1 MPANSRRLL
10 PSEGEEIPVSILS
23 ITAWEE
29 MLWTASKTMPEQAF
43 PPCIRSIVSRRG
55 GAGEAG
61 EEKGRH
67 RAAAILAAFLGQTG
81 YSREEAKRIWSGAAA
96 VEERIFEEWFLK
108 MNCPG
113 CRIMKRQSKGYP
125 DLGVA
130 DIGLCRPDES
140 CPKFASPVEYACGI
154 GGKEGGE
161 EKDAGSLLH
170 IKTQYKVRIFDWSTG
185 REGEI
190 ELNQKEK
197 EALQA
202 LLEEKSGQKDKVIV
216 YTRARV
222 RGRLRPKFL
231 LRDWEGPRRQMLSDI
246 L

>member
-1 MPANSRRLL
+1 MPANSRRFM
-10 PSEGEEIPVSILS
+10 PAEGEEIPVSILS

-29 MLWTASKTMPEQAF
+29 MLWTASETVPEKAF
-43 PPCIRSIVSRRG
+43 PPCIRSIISRG
-55 GAGEAG
+55 MGEA
-61 EEKGRH
+61 KGRH
-67 RAAAILAAFLGQTG
+67 RTAAILAAFLGQTG
-81 YSREEAKRIWSGAAA
+81 YTRKEAKRIWSGATA
-96 VEERIFEEWFLK
+96 VQERIFDEWFLK
-108 MNCPG
+108 MHCPK

-130 DIGLCRPDES
+130 DIGLCQPDES
-140 CPKFASPVEYACGI
+140 CPKYASPVEYACGI
-154 GGKEGGE
+154 GGKYGGE

-170 IKTQYKVRIFDWSTG
+170 IKTQYKVRIFDWSAG

-222 RGRLRPKFL
+222 RGKLKPRFF
-231 LRDWEGPRRQMLSDI
+231 LRDWEGPRRLMLSDI

>member
-10 PSEGEEIPVSILS
+10 PAEGEEIPVSILN

-29 MLWTASKTMPEQAF
+29 MLWTASKAVPEQAF
-43 PPCIRSIVSRRG
+43 PPCIRGIISR
-55 GAGEAG
+55 GAGEA
-61 EEKGRH
+61 KGRY
-67 RAAAILAAFLGQTG
+67 RTGAILAAFLGQTG
-81 YSREEAKRIWSGAAA
+81 YRREEAKRIWSGAAA
-96 VEERIFEEWFLK
+96 VEERIFDEWFLK

-113 CRIMKRQSKGYP
+113 CRVMKRQSKGYP

-140 CPKFASPVEYACGI
+140 CPKFTSPVEYACGT
-154 GGKEGGE
+154 GEKEGGE
-161 EKDAGSLLH
+161 EKEAGSLLH
-170 IKTQYKVRIFDWSTG
+170 IKTQYRVRIFDWSAG

-202 LLEEKSGQKDKVIV
+202 LLEEKSAQEDKVII
-216 YTRARV
+216 YKRARV
-222 RGRLRPKFL
+222 RGRLRPKFI

>member
-1 MPANSRRLL
+1 MPANSSRLL
-10 PSEGEEIPVSILS
+10 PAEGEEIPVSIQS

-29 MLWTASKTMPEQAF
+29 MLWTAKETVPEQAF
-43 PPCIRSIVSRRG
+43 PPCIKGIISREW
-55 GAGEAG
+55 GEA
-61 EEKGRH
+61 KGRY

-81 YSREEAKRIWSGAAA
+81 YSQKEAKRIWSGAAA
-96 VEERIFEEWFLK
+96 VEERIFAEWFLK
-108 MNCPG
+108 MNCPR
-113 CRIMKRQSKGYP
+113 CRVMKRQSKGYP

-140 CPKFASPVEYACGI
+140 CPKFAGPVEYACGI
-154 GGKEGGE
+154 GAKEGGKE
-161 EKDAGSLLH
+161 EVKGSLLH
-170 IKTQYKVRIFDWSTG
+170 IKTQYKVRIFDWSSG

-202 LLEEKSGQKDKVIV
+202 LLEEKSGHKDKVII

-222 RGRLRPKFL
+222 RGKLKPRFF

>member
-1 MPANSRRLL
+1 MPANKSRLL
-10 PSEGEEIPVSILS
+10 PAEGEEIPVSILN

-29 MLWTASKTMPEQAF
+29 MLWTALEPMPEQAF
-43 PPCIRSIVSRRG
+43 PPCIRGIVSREW
-55 GAGEAG
+55 GEA
-61 EEKGRH
+61 KGRY
-67 RAAAILAAFLGQTG
+67 RTAAILAAFLGQTG
-81 YSREEAKRIWSGAAA
+81 YSQKEAKRIWSGAAA
-96 VEERIFEEWFLK
+96 VEERIFDEWFLK
-108 MNCPG
+108 MNCPK
-113 CRIMKRQSKGYP
+113 CSAMKRQSKGYP

-130 DIGLCRPDES
+130 DIGLCQPDES

-154 GGKEGGE
+154 GGKEDGKEE
-161 EKDAGSLLH
+161 EKGCLLH
-170 IKTQYKVRIFDWSTG
+170 IKTRYRVRIFDWSTG

-216 YTRARV
+216 FARAKV
-222 RGRLRPKFL
+222 RGKLKPRFF
-231 LRDWEGPRRQMLSDI
+231 LRDWDGPRRQMLSDI